1 MKIRTRGE
9 YSTMKRRLT
18 PKKEDVDVDHR
29 PHKKLDLR
37 NYSYSERY
45 TCKKFEFGFTHEKE
59 NITTHSTDSVASIR
73 HKHEDVKE
81 LLMEALH
88 TLREKHTP
96 DYAIIHFYLH
106 CSGMDSDF
114 VFSGSGPNR
123 RSLKQL
129 LHGDH
134 LDVIIDR
141 FAQMIQSGR
150 DVTLDNETK
159 LTVYA
164 FIPPMEYR

>member
-1 MKIRTRGE
+1 
-9 YSTMKRRLT
+9 MKRRLT
-18 PKKEDVDVDHR
+18 PTKEDVDVVHR

-37 NYSYSERY
+37 NYSYSARY
-45 TCKKFEFGFTHEKE
+45 TCKKFEFGFKHDTET
-59 NITTHSTDSVASIR
+59 ITTHSTDSVASIR
-73 HKHEDVKE
+73 HKHEEVKI
-81 LLMEALH
+81 LLLEALQ
-88 TLREKHTP
+88 TLHNKNTP

-106 CSGMDSDF
+106 CSGMESDF
-114 VFSGSGPNR
+114 VFSGTGPNR

-150 DVTLDNETK
+150 NVMLDNETK
-159 LTVYA
+159 LTLYA

>member
-1 MKIRTRGE
+1 
-9 YSTMKRRLT
+9 MKRQLT
-18 PKKEDVDVDHR
+18 PAKEAVDVVHR

-37 NYSYSERY
+37 NYSYSSKF
-45 TCKKFEFGFTHEKE
+45 TCKKFEFVFNQDKE
-59 NITTHSTDSVASIR
+59 NITTHSTDSTASIR
-73 HKHEDVKE
+73 HKHEEVK
-81 LLMEALH
+81 LLLLEALQTFH
-88 TLREKHTP
+88 ERNTP

-114 VFSGSGPNR
+114 MFSGSGSAR
-123 RSLKQL
+123 RTLKQL
-129 LHGDH
+129 LHGED

-150 DVTLDNETK
+150 NVTLDNETR
-159 LTVYA
+159 LTIYA

>member
-1 MKIRTRGE
+1 
-9 YSTMKRRLT
+9 MKRRLT

-37 NYSYSERY
+37 NYAYSARY
-45 TCKKFEFGFTHEKE
+45 TCKKFEFGF
-59 NITTHSTDSVASIR
+59 S
-73 HKHEDVKE
+73 HKHEEVKQ

-88 TLREKHTP
+88 TLHEKNTP

-106 CSGMDSDF
+106 CAGMESDF

-123 RSLKQL
+123 RSLKPL

-150 DVTLDNETK
+150 NVTLDNETK

>member
-1 MKIRTRGE
+1 
-9 YSTMKRRLT
+9 MKRQLT
-18 PKKEDVDVDHR
+18 PTKEAVDVVHR

-37 NYSYSERY
+37 NYSYSSRF
-45 TCKKFEFGFTHEKE
+45 TCKKFEFGFKQDKE
-59 NITTHSTDSVASIR
+59 NITTHSTDTVASIR
-73 HKHEDVKE
+73 HKHEEVK
-81 LLMEALH
+81 LLLLEALQEAH
-88 TLREKHTP
+88 EQGTP

-106 CSGMDSDF
+106 CAGMDSDF
-114 VFSGSGPNR
+114 TFSDSGAKR

-159 LTVYA
+159 LTIYA